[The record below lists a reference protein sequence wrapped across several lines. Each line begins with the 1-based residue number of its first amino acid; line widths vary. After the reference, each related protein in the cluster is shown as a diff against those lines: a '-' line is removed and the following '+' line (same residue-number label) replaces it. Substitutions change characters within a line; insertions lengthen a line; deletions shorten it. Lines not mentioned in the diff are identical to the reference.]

1 MRAVSFDEAIAHTPL
16 GEGRYLTSTP
26 PEWLA
31 TSRSPGG
38 LVGAQLFTGL
48 QAMVPDR
55 NFRPRSMTVHLLRA
69 PEDSEY
75 EVHVDV
81 LRSGRTFMSLSGSV
95 IQNGKLIAIGL
106 GGFGTDRPSPEF
118 DEMPMPTVEPPSP
131 GRETEAYVPEFAFP
145 FGNNVVLQDRLG
157 PAPFTAP
164 DGPMERVGWAG
175 FAQRR
180 PVDEAGLVMISDIGM
195 MGWWTRLD
203 HIRTTV
209 TLDHTIHFRSA
220 FNDDVSVEMVL
231 MRSRTGLVRGGYLDW
246 DVDIW
251 SQNGALLC
259 QSRQLLAVLD

>member
-81 LRSGRTFMSLSGSV
+81 LRAGRTFMSLSGSV

-164 DGPMERVGWAG
+164 DGPMESVGWAWRYAAVRNHTKG
-175 FAQRR
+175 REHLRESAVDQRAS
-180 PVDEAGLVMISDIGM
+180 PGQYAFLYQLC
-195 MGWWTRLD
+195 TR
-203 HIRTTV
+203 
-209 TLDHTIHFRSA
+209 F
-220 FNDDVSVEMVL
+220 DDVE
-231 MRSRTGLVRGGYLDW
+231 RGVIG
-246 DVDIW
+246 
-251 SQNGALLC
+251 
-259 QSRQLLAVLD
+259 